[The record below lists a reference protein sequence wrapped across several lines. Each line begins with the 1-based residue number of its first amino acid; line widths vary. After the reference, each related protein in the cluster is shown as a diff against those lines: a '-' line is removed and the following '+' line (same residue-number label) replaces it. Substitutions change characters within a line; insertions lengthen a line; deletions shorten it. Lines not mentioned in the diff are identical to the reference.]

1 MFAMKCEYPINKEVI
16 YAFTRHHR
24 SSSSSRQTIH
34 FLMPTQF
41 LYDTQQNAAL
51 VGHESHNDFYR
62 NSRIAFRF
70 LTPGALATS
79 VCSLIIYQKKL
90 ADKNKCMSVFQMLIL
105 LLTDSYFSDS
115 CQFCTAGRH
124 ALQHI
129 VCGILGKRSG
139 NIDYMPTVQI
149 QSVVGQHTGGTTTT
163 LSTAVAAGGTP
174 LISTSV
180 VDEGFTRRL
189 IEAVKAQPCLYNPSH
204 EHYGNKHSSSQ
215 YRIQVWQKLRT
226 ELGFKDDAH
235 ALQMQ
240 WKRIRDR
247 YVRERRKRRNV
258 DSGEN
263 NQDSLINSRER
274 HISDGSNCSTSS
286 SVVNMNTSSS
296 RQFTE
301 MMRWIEP
308 FLVDNMAS
316 SLYSAS
322 FAAVTSS
329 SNVQH
334 QQVQHF
340 TSHLSNSS
348 QGNNKQETANQGPS
362 ISSADGA
369 VVNSYQQTN
378 QLQMV
383 SAQVSC
389 DCNSLRDLGLSN
401 GSNSDRNTNIIST
414 SATDNGS
421 PCSSTASSE
430 IDVGTSAA
438 TTSGQQQ
445 VLQQRQRQSLSQH
458 PSSMVVLTAAQS
470 QQVASPQ
477 QQQQQQQQQ
486 TILLPK
492 IESRPKIGQQLQTAD
507 GGVVT
512 VTARGV
518 APMTGMIKKDVNVRT
533 NDGSTVTMIIDP
545 TTFYQHGSQKMYR
558 LVNVSELNTDAVST
572 NNGMS
577 TVCGELKIV
586 GIPQRRKRVAAVSL
600 QGMSNGR
607 GQLGDEIVLD
617 DGISEKTVTIDQG
630 TVSETEK
637 IILDQ
642 CSATAV
648 ARGANLVLSHSVQ
661 QQQLHQQQAP
671 NSPHSHPGISVS
683 SHRAAVL
690 ATSHA
695 AQMGL
700 QQTSSIPLRQQAGHR
715 FVTQAV
721 LVEHPHYAIL
731 PNQSLQEEHDANL
744 AFANSIANYLSR
756 LNEDEKAVAKMNIQ
770 RILMDA
776 RFGLGAC
783 ARMIHDEELNEA
795 AAAAAVSTSHDVPT
809 RQHVDGTSRRL
820 N

>member
-1 MFAMKCEYPINKEVI
+1 
-16 YAFTRHHR
+16 
-24 SSSSSRQTIH
+24 
-34 FLMPTQF
+34 
-41 LYDTQQNAAL
+41 
-51 VGHESHNDFYR
+51 
-62 NSRIAFRF
+62 
-70 LTPGALATS
+70 
-79 VCSLIIYQKKL
+79 
-90 ADKNKCMSVFQMLIL
+90 MSVFQMLIL

-115 CQFCTAGRH
+115 CQFFIKPVSAGRH

-470 QQVASPQ
+470 QQVMYESLKSCSIFQ
-477 QQQQQQQQQ
+477 NL
-486 TILLPK
+486 ILSF
-492 IESRPKIGQQLQTAD
+492 IE
-507 GGVVT
+507 
-512 VTARGV
+512 
-518 APMTGMIKKDVNVRT
+518 
-533 NDGSTVTMIIDP
+533 
-545 TTFYQHGSQKMYR
+545 
-558 LVNVSELNTDAVST
+558 
-572 NNGMS
+572 
-577 TVCGELKIV
+577 
-586 GIPQRRKRVAAVSL
+586 
-600 QGMSNGR
+600 
-607 GQLGDEIVLD
+607 
-617 DGISEKTVTIDQG
+617 
-630 TVSETEK
+630 
-637 IILDQ
+637 
-642 CSATAV
+642 
-648 ARGANLVLSHSVQ
+648 
-661 QQQLHQQQAP
+661 
-671 NSPHSHPGISVS
+671 
-683 SHRAAVL
+683 
-690 ATSHA
+690 
-695 AQMGL
+695 
-700 QQTSSIPLRQQAGHR
+700 
-715 FVTQAV
+715 
-721 LVEHPHYAIL
+721 
-731 PNQSLQEEHDANL
+731 
-744 AFANSIANYLSR
+744 
-756 LNEDEKAVAKMNIQ
+756 
-770 RILMDA
+770 
-776 RFGLGAC
+776 
-783 ARMIHDEELNEA
+783 IH
-795 AAAAAVSTSHDVPT
+795 
-809 RQHVDGTSRRL
+809 
-820 N
+820 